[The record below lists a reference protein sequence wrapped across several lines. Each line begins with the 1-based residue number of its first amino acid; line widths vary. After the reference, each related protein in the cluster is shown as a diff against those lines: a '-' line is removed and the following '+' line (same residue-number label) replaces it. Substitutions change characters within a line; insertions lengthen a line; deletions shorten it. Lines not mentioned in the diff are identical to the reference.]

1 MAANTVLLDFSIEP
15 DRVIDE
21 LSRKDVMKVI
31 KENLEKYFGNL
42 KIIYDL
48 SVVDGGYLMIL
59 SDNTGVV
66 MNVRFFNEGL
76 ITINIEYYKKE
87 ADPQRISFE
96 VSDPTPHEHEM
107 LKFSPPSSLKHDSF
121 LTTHHIHMRDS
132 TFGESCWIPI

>member
-21 LSRKDVMKVI
+21 LTRKDVMKVI

-107 LKFSPPSSLKHDSF
+107 LSFSPPSSAVVSD
-121 LTTHHIHMRDS
+121 T
-132 TFGESCWIPI
+132 